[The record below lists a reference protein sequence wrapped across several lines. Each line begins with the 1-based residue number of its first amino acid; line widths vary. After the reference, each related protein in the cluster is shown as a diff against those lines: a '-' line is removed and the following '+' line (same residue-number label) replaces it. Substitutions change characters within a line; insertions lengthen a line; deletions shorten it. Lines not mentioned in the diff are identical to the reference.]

1 MLTIIGCGH
10 LRFYTTCYL
19 QIATKNFIWVG
30 DQKCTFWLLDDC
42 KLDIK
47 KYQTSKLLKKYS
59 LLFLIDFSDT
69 TAHPCFQYECIHFI
83 YQFYSNH
90 RVCYWFY
97 LLQFK
102 LFFCKFDT
110 PPSIRHVI
118 RAFKFDKVVPP
129 FALNYIWI
137 GWHIYS
143 LFTL

>member
-1 MLTIIGCGH
+1 MWTPTVLYNLLSSDSNQKFH
-10 LRFYTTCYL
+10 LSWRSKMYFLITWWL
-19 QIATKNFIWVG
+19 QIWY
-30 DQKCTFWLLDDC
+30 Q
-42 KLDIK
+42 

-59 LLFLIDFSDT
+59 LLFLIDS

-143 LFTL
+143 LFTQ

>member
-1 MLTIIGCGH
+1 MWTPTVLYNLLSSDSNQTFH
-10 LRFYTTCYL
+10 LSWRS
-19 QIATKNFIWVG
+19 
-30 DQKCTFWLLDDC
+30 
-42 KLDIK
+42 K
-47 KYQTSKLLKKYS
+47 KYFLITRWLQVRYQNKISNKHTSKGLYTIVFNEFLKYYAQ
-59 LLFLIDFSDT
+59 LCI
-69 TAHPCFQYECIHFI
+69 QYECVYIPYHPYF
-83 YQFYSNH
+83 NH
-90 RVCYWFY
+90 RVRHWLY

-143 LFTL
+143 LFTQ

>member
-1 MLTIIGCGH
+1 MDTYGFIQLVIFRWQPKISFE
-10 LRFYTTCYL
+10 LAIKNVLFDYL
-19 QIATKNFIWVG
+19 MIANLISKISN
-30 DQKCTFWLLDDC
+30 K
-42 KLDIK
+42 
-47 KYQTSKLLKKYS
+47 QTSTEIFMIVFDR
-59 LLFLIDFSDT
+59 FLRYKND
-69 TAHPCFQYECIHFI
+69 FQYECIHFI
-83 YQFYSNH
+83 YHFYSNH

-143 LFTL
+143 LFTQ

>member
-1 MLTIIGCGH
+1 MWTPTVLYNLLSSDSNQKFH
-10 LRFYTTCYL
+10 LSWRSKMYFLITWWL
-19 QIATKNFIWVG
+19 QIWY
-30 DQKCTFWLLDDC
+30 Q
-42 KLDIK
+42 
-47 KYQTSKLLKKYS
+47 KYQTSKLPQKYS
-59 LLFLIDFSDT
+59 WLFLIDFSDT
-69 TAHPCFQYECIHFI
+69 KTIYECIHFI

-90 RVCYWFY
+90 RVCYWFC